1 MTIQIDSNTTINC
14 DPTKSQVYIYDQFR
28 SAFQTDFIVNI
39 SGPNFEIEKSFQ
51 NEDVAIAFMQTF
63 IDAGFNF

>member
-1 MTIQIDSNTTINC
+1 MIIQIDSNTTINC
-14 DPTKSQVYIYDQFR
+14 NPNKCQVYIYDQFR
-28 SAFQTDFIVNI
+28 SVFQIDFIVNI

-51 NEDVAIAFMQTF
+51 NEDNAIAFMQTF

>member
-14 DPTKSQVYIYDQFR
+14 NPTKSQVYIYDQFR
-28 SAFQTDFIVNI
+28 SAFQIDFIVNI
-39 SGPNFEIEKSFQ
+39 SGLNFEIKKSFK